1 VRSSPFRALFPVFA
15 LIAVLVA
22 LPNAARAQQVEAEEF
37 VLPNGMKFVLV
48 PRRDQPNTIS
58 AGWLAKVGSVNER
71 PGITGISHFFEHMMF
86 KGTNTIGTRDARKDA
101 EYRRRQKEVRDR
113 INELTWRDQY
123 ARYFAGEID
132 DPWNPENDT
141 EELRAARAELK
152 SLMDAQQGT
161 LGGDAISALKKDLAK
176 ANDDAEKERLAGEI
190 ARLEAAQAEAASIVK
205 DEFDTVYTKNGGS
218 GMNAFTSHDLTFYFI
233 TVPSNKFELWAW
245 MESDRLA
252 DSVFREFYAERD
264 VVHEERR
271 LRTESTPTGI
281 YDEQFDAMFWMSSG
295 YAWPVIGW
303 PSDLNSYT
311 MEEAMRYWDIYYRPN
326 NLVGF
331 VVGDFDPAEARATIE
346 RYFSRLRR
354 GEAEPPPVVTLEHG
368 QVAEMRMIAEVEAQP
383 SVEIRYHAVPY
394 GHEDSY
400 ALDVMASVLNGR
412 TGRLYKSMVEGAGIA
427 SGAAARPDPRKYA
440 GAFSFTAETK
450 GDATPA
456 RLEEAWYAEL
466 KRLQD
471 EPVSEREL
479 QKVKNQAAAD
489 QYRRLQSNLFLMIQL
504 GMYEAMG
511 SWRDLNTENAKIQA
525 VTAEDIQ
532 RVARTYF
539 GEKNRAVATYL
550 RKAGA
555 APEADAELA
564 ALPAPMQA
572 MARQALK
579 QLESMNDP
587 EMLRG
592 QLAAMD
598 AQAAQVPPQMR
609 PVLEFLRK
617 KLAARLEALEQA
629 ADGADD

>member
-1 VRSSPFRALFPVFA
+1 VRSSPIRPFFAVFA
-15 LIAVLVA
+15 LAAALLA
-22 LPNAARAQQVEAEEF
+22 LPTEARAQQVEAEEF
-37 VLPNGMKFVLV
+37 TLPNGMKFVLV

-101 EYRRRQKEVRDR
+101 DYRLRQKDVRDR
-113 INELTWRDQY
+113 INGLTWRDQY

-141 EELRAARAELK
+141 DELRAARAELK
-152 SLMDAQQGT
+152 ALMDAQQGK
-161 LGGDAISALKKDLAK
+161 LEGDAISSLKQALAK
-176 ANDDAEKERLAGEI
+176 ANDDAEKGRISDEI
-190 ARLEAAQAEAASIVK
+190 ARLEQSQKDAASIVK

-218 GMNAFTSHDLTFYFI
+218 GMNAFTSYDLTFYFI

-252 DSVFREFYAERD
+252 DSVVREFYSERD

-295 YAWPVIGW
+295 YSWPVIGW

-311 MEEAMRYWDIYYRPN
+311 IEEAMKYWNIYYRPN

-331 VVGDFDPAEARATIE
+331 VVGDFDPAEAKAMIG
-346 RYFSRLRR
+346 RYFSRLRK
-354 GEAEPPPVVTLEHG
+354 GEMEPPPVVTLEHR
-368 QVAEMRMIAEVEAQP
+368 QVAEMRMVAEVEAQP
-383 SVEIRYHAVPY
+383 SVEIRYHTVPY
-394 GHEDSY
+394 GHKDSY
-400 ALDVMASVLNGR
+400 VLDVMASVLNGR
-412 TGRLYKSMVEGAGIA
+412 TGRLYKAMVEGSGIA
-427 SGAAARPDPRKYA
+427 SGASSGQDSRKYA
-440 GAFSFTAETK
+440 GAFSFTGETK

-471 EPVSEREL
+471 EPVSELEL

-504 GMYEAMG
+504 GMYESMS
-511 SWRDLNTENAKIQA
+511 SWKDINTENAKIQA
-525 VTAEDIQ
+525 VTADDIR

-579 QLESMNDP
+579 QLESMKDP
-587 EMLRG
+587 AMLRQ
-592 QLAAMD
+592 QLGAMD
-598 AQAAQVPPQMR
+598 AQAAQVPPQMK
-609 PVLEFLRK
+609 PVFDFLRK
-617 KLAARLEALEQA
+617 KLEARLQQLEA
-629 ADGADD
+629 GTN